1 MTALPA
7 ASGTLYTLG
16 LGPGDPE
23 LLTLKAAR
31 ILRGAPVFAHFAKR
45 GRDGHARTIAA
56 PHPLTDLEVEFI
68 ESDIDAALEQARRLV
83 ADASQPLALPG
94 HG

>member
-1 MTALPA
+1 MT
-7 ASGTLYTLG
+7 
-16 LGPGDPE
+16 E
-23 LLTLKAAR
+23 LEKR
-31 ILRGAPVFAHFAKR
+31 DYLRKV
-45 GRDGHARTIAA
+45 IAA

-83 ADASQPLALPG
+83 ADAEEPLALPG